1 MATFG
6 KTISLFLIEGDP
18 NGRLVCELSNWN
30 GKAYKIPRIKL
41 KSCID
46 RKDLAACGIYF
57 LFGKND
63 IDDKGMVY
71 IGEAENIFERL
82 KQHDSTNG
90 KDFWNECIVFISKD
104 NRLNKAHIKYL
115 EHRCYLLAKEAERYS
130 IENSTV
136 PANASLTEAEQ
147 AEMDEFLYN
156 IRMINNVLGHK
167 VLETITEVNLSD
179 NQGDVGKTLYIKATR
194 GADAEGKQ
202 TSEGFVVFKN
212 SRIASS
218 TTKSCP
224 KFIVELRSKL
234 MNSGIINSECV
245 FTESKVFSSPSTAAA
260 IVMGRSANGLTEWR
274 NKQSDS

>member
-30 GKAYKIPRIKL
+30 GKAYKIPRIKV
-41 KSCID
+41 KSCND
-46 RKDLAACGIYF
+46 RKDLVACGIYF

-63 IDDKGMVY
+63 IDGKGIVY
-71 IGEAENIFERL
+71 IGEAENIYERL
-82 KQHDSTNG
+82 KQHDSSNG
-90 KDFWNECIVFISKD
+90 KDFWNECIVYISKD

-115 EHRCYLLAKEAERYS
+115 EHRCYLLAKEAERY
-130 IENSTV
+130 IIDNSSV
-136 PANASLTEAEQ
+136 PADASLTESEQ

-167 VLETITEVNLSD
+167 VLDTVTEVNQSN
-179 NQGDVGKTLYIKATR
+179 NQNNNSEVLYIKATR
-194 GADAEGKQ
+194 GAEAQGQQ

-212 SRIASS
+212 SRIAST

-224 KFIVELRSKL
+224 KFIVELRANL
-234 MNSGIINSECV
+234 RDSGVINSDDV
-245 FTESKVFSSPSTAAA
+245 FTENKVFSSPSTAAA
-260 IVMGRSANGLTEWR
+260 VVMGRSANGLTEWR
-274 NKQSDS
+274 NK